1 MTTSNYTDSSIE
13 KLDPR
18 SFSRIRPDTYC
29 GSTEDSTQLCVEVVT
44 NAIDEHLIGNCDHI
58 TVTYDDAQNVVTVE
72 DDGQGIIPSLYRDG
86 GRTVLEMV
94 YGDINV
100 SGKFD
105 KSSDAV
111 YKVSTGA
118 FGIGASLA
126 NYLSHWLEAATFR
139 DGKYERVLFEEGLFK
154 ERDEGDSPEPA
165 RHGVVVR
172 FQPSE
177 EFFTSPKPNLTA
189 LKKKVDG
196 ICCLCPRL
204 TVSFCGDEIKHNG
217 ITDLLGDCVASTSD
231 VFSFTY
237 VDPEDDTR
245 ALSLAYGLKSPSKE
259 SVIVGYANYGA
270 IEGGTAYQVIKTQ
283 LSKSLTDWGRRQAVL
298 KPKETLNVA
307 SLQDDMCLAFNLV
320 SQNVRY
326 DSQTKVR
333 MSSTADNQFMRDTIA
348 EQMETW
354 MNAHP
359 QAVKDIITN
368 AIVAKRAAEAAK
380 KAREA
385 VRGKSSKKDSVF
397 KLPTTLVDASSK
409 KRAEC
414 ELWVVEGKS
423 AQGGMVAARDS
434 KTQAIYGVRGMM
446 LNVLKTAPENIMK
459 NQEINN
465 LVLALGLDVDV
476 KTGKMV
482 YNPKKLRYGKIVAC
496 GDGDAPGKAICNL
509 MFNILWYMCP
519 ELFFNGHVY
528 MAIPPLFRITTAKNE
543 YVYCEGQKELEQ
555 AKKKYKVKAIN
566 RAKGLSEQSS
576 EELELTLLNPATRK
590 IVEINVNVSDT
601 DTFGNLM
608 TNLYGKAVEPRVD
621 YIMRHS
627 EETEYDCE

>member
-18 SFSRIRPDTYC
+18 SFSRLRPDTYC

-44 NAIDEHLIGNCDHI
+44 NAIDEHLIGNCNHI
-58 TVTYDDAQNVVTVE
+58 TVTYADEENIVTVE
-72 DDGQGIIPSLYRDG
+72 DDGQGIIPSLYREN

-126 NYLSHWLEAATFR
+126 NYLSHWLEATTFR
-139 DGKYERVLFEEGLFK
+139 DGKHERVLFEEGLFK
-154 ERDEGDSPEPA
+154 EREEGDSPDPA

-177 EFFTSPKPNLTA
+177 EFFTSPKPNLSA

-196 ICCLCPRL
+196 ICCLCPKL
-204 TVSFCGDEIKHNG
+204 TVSFCGEEIKHNG
-217 ITDLLGDCVASTSD
+217 ITDLLCDCVADASD
-231 VFSFTY
+231 VFSFTH

-245 ALSLAYGLKSPSKE
+245 SLSLAYGLKSPNKE
-259 SVIVGYANYGA
+259 SAVVGYANYGA

-283 LSKSLTDWGRRQAVL
+283 LSKSLTDWGRKQAVL

-320 SQNVRY
+320 SQNIRY

-333 MSSTADNQFMRDTIA
+333 MSSTADNQFMRDTVA
-348 EQMETW
+348 RQMERW
-354 MNAHP
+354 MDTHPNAAKAIIER
-359 QAVKDIITN
+359 AV
-368 AIVAKRAAEAAK
+368 VAKRAAEAAK

-397 KLPTTLVDASSK
+397 KLPTTLVDASSR

-482 YNPKKLRYGKIVAC
+482 YNPKKLRYGKIIAC
-496 GDGDAPGKAICNL
+496 SDADSAGAFISSL
-509 MFNILWYMCP
+509 LFNILWYMCP
-519 ELFFNGHVY
+519 ELFLNGHVY
-528 MAIPPLFRITTAKNE
+528 KAEPALFRITTQKNE
-543 YVYCEGQKELEQ
+543 YIYCKDQVELEKM
-555 AKKKYKVKAIN
+555 KKKCKVKSIGRN
-566 RAKGLSEQSS
+566 KGIGESSS
-576 EELELTLLNPATRK
+576 EELEQTLLNPETRNL
-590 IVEINVNVSDT
+590 IQLNVSNP
-601 DTFGNLM
+601 DTFDALM
-608 TNLYGKAVEPRVD
+608 TTFFGKAVEPRVD
-621 YIMRHS
+621 YILEHS
-627 EETEYDCE
+627 EETDYDCE